1 MTSTPSTISITIKT
15 AASDQADFTATVPVN
30 TTAAELKAHLFVAHP
45 LRPPP
50 SSQRLVCAGKLVCD
64 SDKVGDLVGVVHL
77 VVAVVDSG
85 SGSVVGAGAGA
96 GVGGGKADEKKKEL
110 MKENELK
117 DSMKEDHLKSHM
129 DDMVRRFELS
139 LALPPPVVVLV
150 DGKPH
155 LLQMVPPS
163 HSQVPQQPQQS
174 NIASMTASSSS
185 IPVSSST
192 SNVIQQ
198 TPRSIELPTPTPSIT
213 APVPSPPSPTRT
225 PAVAPATLQPL
236 QAALPAPQ
244 PPQPAQPPQQH
255 QPEAPRG
262 IAGNLAGFLQNLFA
276 DHDDDEFGDA
286 AALLAVQQQ
295 QQALA
300 AAGVQGA
307 NNDAALQIALRR
319 RVEHPV
325 YLLIKL
331 CFLVYMIT
339 RGKITN
345 RSMIIISAAS
355 LFWLFQLRAW
365 WIQQYPVLPAQQQR
379 RASVVAAVQ
388 QQVALETGGHWEPSL
403 FQEVYYFVH
412 DFFAS
417 LFPESDDYLYN
428 RVPRDQE
435 QQQQGMQ
442 QQQPAMA
449 FM

>member
-30 TTAAELKAHLFVAHP
+30 TTAAEFKAHLFVAHP

-85 SGSVVGAGAGA
+85 SGSVVGAGAG
-96 GVGGGKADEKKKEL
+96 VGGGKTDEKKKKEL
-110 MKENELK
+110 
-117 DSMKEDHLKSHM
+117 MKEDHLKSHM

-150 DGKPH
+150 EYWEASLAPNGGAS
-155 LLQMVPPS
+155 L

-174 NIASMTASSSS
+174 NIASTTASSSS

-198 TPRSIELPTPTPSIT
+198 TPRSIELPSPTPSIT
-213 APVPSPPSPTRT
+213 APVPSPPSPTPSSSST
-225 PAVAPATLQPL
+225 PRSTTSTACTTTSTTTAATT
-236 QAALPAPQ
+236 
-244 PPQPAQPPQQH
+244 
-255 QPEAPRG
+255 PRG